1 MRLLTDGIKLNSA
14 ATGGPACLAFL
25 SMKQRLVETAV
36 FLTIAS
42 VEMYFFYRPFR
53 RMVFNRPNFDAY
65 SGCRLLRYVLVAILS
80 TTFFAELCYKARTE
94 SMLFLL
100 NPCHVATVL
109 QLVCLFGDKISTS
122 VLHFVFAIHMYLL
135 SGATLAMLFPVVFT
149 RQQKLF
155 LVIIFFIAAR
165 RPLFKTPGE
174 VAIYWMQHVLIIAFP
189 AYLFSLG
196 GVFCSA
202 AYLNVETY
210 FFCVGVIMAYSFGP
224 LQLLALLTQVN
235 LNNIL
240 CPAPTDPFAG
250 PFYRVWAVLHQSAFL
265 PLHGK
270 LHAMSIN
277 KVLAYFGRSAPLKA
291 SENGISR

>member
-1 MRLLTDGIKLNSA
+1 MRFLTAGIKLNSA

-25 SMKQRLVETAV
+25 SMKQRLLETVV
-36 FLTIAS
+36 FLTVAFL
-42 VEMYFFYRPFR
+42 EMYLFYRPFR
-53 RMVFNRPNFDAY
+53 RMAFDRPNFNAY
-65 SGCRLLRYVLVAILS
+65 SGCRLLRYVLVAILG

-100 NPCHVATVL
+100 NPCHVATIL

-122 VLHFVFAIHMYLL
+122 VLHFIFAIHMYLL
-135 SGATLAMLFPVVFT
+135 SGATLAILFPVVYT
-149 RQQKLF
+149 RQ
-155 LVIIFFIAAR
+155 
-165 RPLFKTPGE
+165 TPGE

-202 AYLNVETY
+202 AYLNAATY
-210 FFCVGVIMAYSFGP
+210 FFCFGVIMAYSFGP
-224 LQLLALLTQVN
+224 LQLLALLTEVN

-277 KVLAYFGRSAPLKA
+277 KILAYFGQGPPVKKT
-291 SENGISR
+291 ENGISR